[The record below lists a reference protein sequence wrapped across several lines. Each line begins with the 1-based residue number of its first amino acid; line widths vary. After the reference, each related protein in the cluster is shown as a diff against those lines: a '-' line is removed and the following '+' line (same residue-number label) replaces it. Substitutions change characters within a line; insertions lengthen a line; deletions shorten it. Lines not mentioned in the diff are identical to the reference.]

1 MVETRKADMEK
12 SFDTLASSQRLR
24 ETGMPMEQ
32 ADATANVVANAIGSL
47 VTREYLDTRLES
59 LEIRID
65 ARFAKVDASFTEIG
79 ARFTEIGA
87 RFTRTDARIDSL
99 RADMGAQQARW
110 ALTIVLSQ
118 IAVAGLLFALLTY
131 TG

>member
-65 ARFAKVDASFTEIG
+65 ARFAKVDA
-79 ARFTEIGA
+79 RFTEIGA
-87 RFTRTDARIDSL
+87 RFTRTDARIDRL

-118 IAVAGLLFALLTY
+118 NAVAGLLFALLTY